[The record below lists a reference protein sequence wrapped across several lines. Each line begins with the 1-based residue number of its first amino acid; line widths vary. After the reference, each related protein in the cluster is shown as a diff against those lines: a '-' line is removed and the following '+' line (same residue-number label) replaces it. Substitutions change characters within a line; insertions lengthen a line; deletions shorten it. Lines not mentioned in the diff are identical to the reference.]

1 MRTRVAEKLGA
12 ESPVGAVGHRCAKE
26 APAPAVSEL
35 AAARLLPG
43 AVSGFIYL
51 VRSFDELVDG

>member
-12 ESPVGAVGHRCAKE
+12 ESPVGAVGHRCAEE
-26 APAPAVSEL
+26 APAPAVSGL

-43 AVSGFIYL
+43 EFIYL
-51 VRSFDELVDG
+51 VRSFDELVDE